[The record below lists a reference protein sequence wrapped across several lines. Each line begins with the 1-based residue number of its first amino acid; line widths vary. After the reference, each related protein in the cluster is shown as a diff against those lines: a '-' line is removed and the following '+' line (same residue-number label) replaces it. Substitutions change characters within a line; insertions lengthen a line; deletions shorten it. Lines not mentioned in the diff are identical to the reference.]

1 MHSSCEREDN
11 HGPRRD
17 VIEPNQRLERA
28 LAAFVRQDF
37 GAPIATIIGL
47 TEILIEDAQR
57 NGDDQ
62 LVSDIDRIHA
72 AGLLLQ
78 EQLSRLVDLATQNP
92 FEFAGDFGAFKAK
105 LRHDLRTPLNAVK
118 GYGELIIED
127 ARDNGRE
134 DLLADVGKLMEAADQ
149 LLGQIDKLF
158 GVTDASGLI
167 LPETS
172 PLVGKPSRD
181 LVDQIMQ
188 SIRPV
193 APERR
198 RDHTVP
204 SRILVVD
211 DMKANRDLLSR
222 RLSRDGHTVGMADGG
237 QSALEL
243 LGKSEFDLVLL
254 DLMMPDI
261 NGFEVLRRLKD
272 DPAVRHIP
280 VIMISA
286 LDEID
291 SIVRCIEA
299 GAEDYISKPFDPVL
313 LGARIDASLERKR
326 LRDREQAFTVEL
338 QAEKSKSDAL
348 LLNIL
353 PASIV
358 ERMRRGEVGIADRFP
373 EATILFSDLVGFTSL
388 AGKSSPG
395 QIIEILNSLFSS
407 FDALAKRLRLEK
419 IKTIGDAYMVAG
431 GLPEE
436 QPDHALAVADMALGM
451 IEAVRQIG
459 AQFGENL
466 EVRIGIHSGEV
477 VAGII
482 GQHRFIYDVW
492 GDTVNTAS
500 RLESSGVPNRI
511 QISEATHQRIN
522 DKFHCELR
530 GPIEVKGKGAMLTYF
545 LGERRK

>member
-1 MHSSCEREDN
+1 MT
-11 HGPRRD
+11 
-17 VIEPNQRLERA
+17 EPSQRVERA
-28 LAAFVRQDF
+28 LAAFVRQEF
-37 GAPIATIIGL
+37 GAPIATITGL
-47 TEILIEDAQR
+47 TEILIEDAR
-57 NGDDQ
+57 RSRDDP
-62 LVSDIDRIHA
+62 LASDLGRIHS

-78 EQLSRLVDLATQNP
+78 DQLSQVVGLATQGSLR
-92 FEFAGDFGAFKAK
+92 ATGDFAAVKAE
-105 LRHDLRTPLNAVK
+105 LRHNLRTPLNAIK
-118 GYGELIIED
+118 GYSELIMEA
-127 ARDNGRE
+127 ARDTARQ
-134 DLLADVGKLMEAADQ
+134 DLLADVGKLLGAAEQ
-149 LLGQIDKLF
+149 LLGQIDKL
-158 GVTDASGLI
+158 VNLTDAAGLVS
-167 LPETS
+167 PETA
-172 PLVGKPSRD
+172 PLIGMPSRN
-181 LVDQIMQ
+181 LIDQIMQ
-188 SIRPV
+188 SIQPIT
-193 APERR
+193 PKPR
-198 RDHTVP
+198 RDQSLS

-211 DMKANRDLLSR
+211 DMEANRELLSR
-222 RLSRDGHTVGMADGG
+222 RLSRDGHAVSTANDGH
-237 QSALEL
+237 SALEL
-243 LGKSEFDLVLL
+243 LSKTEFDLVLL

-261 NGFEVLRRLKD
+261 NGFDVLRRLKD
-272 DPAVRHIP
+272 DPAFRHIP

-299 GAEDYISKPFDPVL
+299 GAEDYIPKPFDPVL

-326 LRDREQAFTVEL
+326 LRDREHAFTVEL

-353 PASIV
+353 PASVV
-358 ERMRRGEVGIADRFP
+358 ERMRKGEVGIADRFP
-373 EATILFSDLVGFTSL
+373 EATILFSDLVGFTNL
-388 AGKSSPG
+388 ASRSSPG
-395 QIIEILNSLFSS
+395 QIIEILNNLFSS

-436 QPDHALAVADMALGM
+436 QDDHALAVADMALGM

-466 EVRIGIHSGEV
+466 EARIGIHSGEV

-500 RLESSGVPNRI
+500 RLESSGLPNRI
-511 QISEATHQRIN
+511 QISEATYQRVS

-530 GPIEVKGKGAMLTYF
+530 GPVEVKGKGAMLTYF
-545 LGERRK
+545 LGARRS